1 MINPLLSLI
10 GALSV
15 LIPEASSSFSGMQKV
30 WQGKYRE
37 EFNAYKRSNL

>member
-15 LIPEASSSFSGMQKV
+15 LIPEASSSFSGIS
-30 WQGKYRE
+30 YLDE
-37 EFNAYKRSNL
+37 ISE